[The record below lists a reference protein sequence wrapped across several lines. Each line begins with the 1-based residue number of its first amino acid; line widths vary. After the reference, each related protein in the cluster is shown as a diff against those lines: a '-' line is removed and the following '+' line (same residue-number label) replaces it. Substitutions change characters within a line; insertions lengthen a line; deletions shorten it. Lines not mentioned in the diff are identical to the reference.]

1 MDEANA
7 ALSEGESIIRKRL
20 APSSLWL
27 GDNLRDQSIAFY
39 QQGRYAE
46 ALDASAGA
54 LKIYREMFG
63 THYDHYPTALMV
75 HGLSLVRMRRGAEG
89 ETALR
94 EALKIRTDSLPPDH
108 YWVALAKGALG
119 EGLVLQNKFQEAE
132 PLLLESFKTLETSQG
147 VQNPRTELAA
157 RRLVMLYQNWHRP
170 EDTARYLAALTH

>member
-1 MDEANA
+1 
-7 ALSEGESIIRKRL
+7 
-20 APSSLWL
+20 
-27 GDNLRDQSIAFY
+27 
-39 QQGRYAE
+39 
-46 ALDASAGA
+46 
-54 LKIYREMFG
+54 
-63 THYDHYPTALMV
+63 MV
-75 HGLSLVRMRRGAEG
+75 HGLSVLRMRRGAEG